1 MTGPLGPNCSTTGPL
16 GTNCS
21 TTCGLGATLSTTGL
35 EAIVST
41 TGAL

>member
-21 TTCGLGATLSTTGL
+21 TTCGLGATLSTIGL